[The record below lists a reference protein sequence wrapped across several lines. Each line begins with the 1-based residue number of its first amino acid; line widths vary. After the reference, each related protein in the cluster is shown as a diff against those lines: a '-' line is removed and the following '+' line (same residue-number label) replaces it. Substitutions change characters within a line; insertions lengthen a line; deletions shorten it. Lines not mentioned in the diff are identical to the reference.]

1 MRPRPSS
8 LEPRTS
14 NLTLTLTLVTFTAIR
29 LPLFTRAALPLGW
42 NSDAAVFGLMA
53 KAIFERGA
61 FPVYFF
67 GQSYMGPLTS
77 WSAVLVAIFTRT
89 ITPFELRLG
98 VALLNAAAIV
108 FYWLA
113 LRRIFGERAAAM
125 AMLWV
130 AIGPDYV
137 MRFVIAP
144 IGAEQLFFVS
154 SVLFWYGRRLVADDF
169 SGDQT
174 ARRRRHW
181 FFFGILSGFGWWIHQ
196 GVVFVTAAVIA
207 VAIARSECW
216 SRIAPELRLRDRVK
230 LCAYNFGTPARI
242 AVHALQAVLFID
254 LVLGAL
260 HDFGLGV
267 PTFFFFH
274 PIAEPLA
281 ALLLLHALLFLSSRA
296 QRGSRAGAGRD
307 DAAMWRSPLAFIV
320 GAVVGYAPV
329 IIGAFTHAYPNHYSA
344 DAAIVPLSELAHHLR
359 DTIPDIVPFLGN
371 AIVAVFII
379 PAFAIAM
386 FRFHNDRGP
395 RAMALATIVFAFAFY
410 FVSGRAHAGQMR
422 YVVAALPL
430 VYAFAAEQLARQRVI
445 ALVAMFAITIVL
457 LVFRLAQ
464 VNDVRHAQY
473 ESYFGWLPNTDPRP
487 ILATI
492 NANGYHVCYADY
504 WLAYKLEWLSAG
516 KVEFIPRP
524 GYDRR
529 PAETRRLNAL
539 NVPKCYV
546 DNDGTVRPVRPDDLD
561 SDVSRRARAW
571 RRSFQVRAPGHQTR
585 NNGVRW
591 APAAAISSS
600 TTSATERSRR
610 MCCTHSRSSGT
621 TAGDGCRHTH
631 ALCSSVAGGGII

>member
-1 MRPRPSS
+1 MSS
-8 LEPRTS
+8 RTEPPARWRIRS
-14 NLTLTLTLVTFTAIR
+14 SKFESQNSKFNLPLLIALVTFTVIR

-42 NSDAAVFGLMA
+42 NSDAAIFGLMA

-77 WSAVLVAIFTRT
+77 WSAVLVALFTRAV
-89 ITPFELRLG
+89 TPFELRLG
-98 VALLNAAAIV
+98 VTLINAAAIV

-113 LRRIFGERAAAM
+113 LRRIFGQRATAM
-125 AMLWV
+125 AILWV

-169 SGDQT
+169 SGEQT
-174 ARRRRHW
+174 ARRRHW

-196 GVVFVTAAVIA
+196 GVVFVIAAVIA
-207 VAIARSECW
+207 VAIARSEWW
-216 SRIAPELRLRDRVK
+216 SRIAPRLRIRDRIT
-230 LCAYNFGTPARI
+230 LCAYDFGTPARI
-242 AVHALQAVLFID
+242 AVHTLQGVLFVD
-254 LVLGAL
+254 LVLGVL

-267 PTFFFFH
+267 PAFFFLH
-274 PIAEPLA
+274 PVAEPLA
-281 ALLLLHALLFLSSRA
+281 ALVVLHVVVFVSSNRVVRLPRSLPSFRAERGTRGVGRRDAL
-296 QRGSRAGAGRD
+296 
-307 DAAMWRSPLAFIV
+307 AMWRLPLAFIV
-320 GAVVGYAPV
+320 GAMLGYAPV
-329 IIGAFTHAYPNHYSA
+329 LIGAFVHAYPKRYSA

-359 DTIPDIVPFLGN
+359 DTIPDIVPFLDN
-371 AIVAVFII
+371 TIVAIILI
-379 PAFAIAM
+379 PAFAMAM

-422 YVVAALPL
+422 YIVAALPL
-430 VYAFAAEQLARQRVI
+430 VYAFAAEQLARRRVV
-445 ALVAMFAITIVL
+445 ALLATFAITIAL
-457 LVFRLAQ
+457 LVFRVAQ
-464 VNDVRHAQY
+464 VSDVTHAQY
-473 ESYFGWLPNTDPRP
+473 ESYLSWLPNTDPRP

-492 NANGYHVCYADY
+492 NADGYHVCYADY

-546 DNDGTVRPVRPDDLD
+546 DLNGTVRPVTPGDLD
-561 SDVSRRARAW
+561 SDVSRRAREHLL
-571 RRSFQVRAPGHQTR
+571 PGMKVLPSKTLEH
-585 NNGVRW
+585 
-591 APAAAISSS
+591 
-600 TTSATERSRR
+600 
-610 MCCTHSRSSGT
+610 
-621 TAGDGCRHTH
+621 
-631 ALCSSVAGGGII
+631 